1 MNTMP
6 MDMDRQFMHN
16 KFWLDGQIS
25 FTFAPQRDDPIGNL
39 HLEDLELF
47 LKAHGFVLQDTSRP
61 SAMADDKQ
69 KGTPDIYIFPS
80 PITGPFDTQTVQ
92 VIGFFPLSTLPPSGT
107 GAMGSA
113 STMMSMPGMNS
124 APADETGSEHQQQ
137 AGNEPKPTSTP
148 GPIPTLVNLI
158 NNPDTLKMLRA
169 GGSTVTVDGVEKKL
183 NAIPITSA
191 APNWLCGATHTDA
204 PISQGCPLSPPIP
217 VPADATCL
225 DSSGLWPITL
235 PDLPADLKPMTGDGV
250 TVFVL
255 DTLPKREQIT
265 RAAEVA
271 EEHNMLLLDLDSNES
286 SIKFYYPPLADQ
298 LDLPSPARAET
309 GKDINGKSIGFR
321 MPDHGLFVAGIIHD
335 IAPNATIECIRIL
348 NDFCVGSVQQI
359 IDTLNKTLLPRLS
372 VGGNLY
378 GKPVVINMSLVIPDN
393 FESLNAGIANQSVLD
408 TARTGLLTAISS
420 IIDVG
425 ATFVASAGNEGD
437 QRYKPMTTTHP
448 EALYPA
454 AFAYDG
460 LPAPS
465 ASHMIPVGAV
475 DKDGHV
481 TEYSCYPGVHGVAT
495 YGGNLPAKEDI
506 YQDSGGMTR
515 LKNIDGVIGVY
526 TQLSYPALAYED
538 PEPTYAAPNGHGWAY
553 WVGTSFA
560 TPIVS
565 AAVARTLELKM
576 RNPQSPRVLVPGTL
590 ANAAATGQVMW
601 TNLTPATTP
610 ASSATHG
617 GSPATELPGAIIKAV
632 QCKPS
637 HSHMHHAHEQEVE
650 VNLTEVN
657 ITEMPVLV
665 VEEGQQGVLED

>member
-6 MDMDRQFMHN
+6 MDTDRRFMHN

-25 FTFAPQRDDPIGNL
+25 FTFAPQLDDPIGNL

-47 LKAHGFVLQDTSRP
+47 LKAHGFVLQDSSHPRIMAEDKRKGP
-61 SAMADDKQ
+61 S
-69 KGTPDIYIFPS
+69 DIYIFPS
-80 PITGPFDTQTVQ
+80 PITGPFDIRTVQ
-92 VIGFFPLSTLPPSGT
+92 VVGFFPLSMLPPSGT
-107 GAMGSA
+107 DAMAST
-113 STMMSMPGMNS
+113 STMMPMAGMNGT
-124 APADETGSEHQQQ
+124 PAGEAGNEQQRE
-137 AGNEPKPTSTP
+137 AGNEPKPISMP

-158 NNPDTLKMLRA
+158 NNPDTLKMLQM

-183 NAIPITSA
+183 QPIPITSA
-191 APNWLCGATHTDA
+191 APNWLCGATQGQI
-204 PISQGCPLSPPIP
+204 PIGQGCPLSPPIP
-217 VPADATCL
+217 VPADVVCS

-255 DTLPKREQIT
+255 DTLPKREQIA
-265 RAAEVA
+265 RAAEAA
-271 EEHNMLLLDLDSNES
+271 EEHNMLLLDMDSNES

-298 LDLPSPARAET
+298 LDLPGPARVET

-348 NDFCVGSVQQI
+348 NDFCVGSIQQI

-420 IIDVG
+420 IISLG

-437 QRYKPMTTTHP
+437 QRYKPMTTTRP

-460 LPAPS
+460 LPPLS

-475 DKDGHV
+475 DKDDTV
-481 TEYSCYPGVHGVAT
+481 TGYSCYPGVHGVAT
-495 YGGNLPAKEDI
+495 YGGNLPAKGDV
-506 YQDSGGMTR
+506 YQDDEGMTR
-515 LKNIDGVIGVY
+515 LKNVDGMIGVY

-538 PEPTYAAPNGHGWAY
+538 PESTYPAPNGHGWAY

-565 AAVARTLELKM
+565 AVVARTLELKM
-576 RNPQSPRVLVPGTL
+576 RSPQSPSVLVPGTL
-590 ANAAATGQVMW
+590 ASAAATGQVMW

-610 ASSATHG
+610 ASSAAHG
-617 GSPATELPGAIIKAV
+617 GASATEIAGTMIKAV

-637 HSHMHHAHEQEVE
+637 HAHAHHAHEH
-650 VNLTEVN
+650 EVN

-665 VEEGQQGVLED
+665 VEDGVLED